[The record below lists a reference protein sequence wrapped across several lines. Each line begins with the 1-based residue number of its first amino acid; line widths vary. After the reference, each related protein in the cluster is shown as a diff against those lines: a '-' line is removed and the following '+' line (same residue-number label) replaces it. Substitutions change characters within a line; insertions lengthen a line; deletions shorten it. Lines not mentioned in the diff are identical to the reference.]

1 MRMKATLSGVKC
13 LGMDF
18 IYRSSMNAI
27 SPEFDL
33 GSELANQ
40 NFFPSDFL
48 PDHSVFSHES
58 ISGLV
63 LQ

>member
-1 MRMKATLSGVKC
+1 
-13 LGMDF
+13 MDV
-18 IYRSSMNAI
+18 ISRSEMDAI
-27 SPEFDL
+27 SPELDL
-33 GSELANQ
+33 GSELANN